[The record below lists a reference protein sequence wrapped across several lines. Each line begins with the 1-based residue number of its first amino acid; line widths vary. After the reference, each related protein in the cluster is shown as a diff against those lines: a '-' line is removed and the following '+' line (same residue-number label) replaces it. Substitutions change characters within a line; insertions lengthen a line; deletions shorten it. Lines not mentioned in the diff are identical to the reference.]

1 MPDDEHTDDAE
12 GREEEARQGQAEEK
26 PDAESTLESEVPS
39 AAWTGASAPRGAPLP
54 PPGPTAPT
62 AEAGTSATT
71 AVTDPADSSRP
82 GWFRRSWTLR
92 RWLVIAIP
100 IAVLVIGIV
109 IGGATQSG
117 RVNDLESEK
126 AALQKKVTDRETQSR
141 SDEARAKKDE
151 ARAKKIEQERQRA
164 AGQEQRRQA
173 AEEQRR
179 QQEEQQRQQ
188 QEQQR
193 QQQEQQRQQEE
204 QQREAA
210 RQNTLSGDGLFAV
223 GTDIRPGRFQTA
235 GPSGGNSAGCYYAV
249 LNSPDTFDIV
259 SNNITKGPAIV
270 DLAAGKYFET
280 TACQEWHRIG

>member
-1 MPDDEHTDDAE
+1 MPDDERTDDAE
-12 GREEEARQGQAEEK
+12 GQEEEARPRQGEEK
-26 PDAESTLESEVPS
+26 PDAETTLESEVPS
-39 AAWTGASAPRGAPLP
+39 AAWTGATAQRGTPVQL
-54 PPGPTAPT
+54 PGPTAPT
-62 AEAGTSATT
+62 PEAGTSATE
-71 AVTDPADSSRP
+71 AVTEPAESSRP

-92 RWLVIAIP
+92 RWLVIAIS
-100 IAVLVIGIV
+100 IAVFVIGIV

-126 AALQKKVTDRETQSR
+126 AALQKKVTDRATQSR
-141 SDEARAKKDE
+141 SDEARAKRDE
-151 ARAKKIEQERQRA
+151 ARAKKVEQDRQRA
-164 AGQEQRRQA
+164 ADQEQRRQA

-193 QQQEQQRQQEE
+193 QQEEQQRQQEA

-210 RQNTLSGDGLFAV
+210 RQNTLAGDGLFAV
-223 GTDIRPGRFQTA
+223 GPDIRPGRFQTA

-249 LNSPDTFDIV
+249 LNSPDTFDIA

-270 DLAAGKYFET
+270 DLAAGKFFDT
-280 TACQEWHRIG
+280 TSCQEWHRIG